1 MTTATAQINIPFE
14 LLAEA
19 ITTLNIEH
27 KIKLWK
33 LLGQEITAAQ
43 RATRNNVDTSAIDA
57 LDRIVE
63 KILLETGMTEDEL
76 VEVFVNQESYL
87 EIPMIGIL

>member
-19 ITTLNIEH
+19 VTTLNIKH

-33 LLGQEITAAQ
+33 LLGQEITESQ
-43 RATRNNVDTSAIDA
+43 RATRNNIDTSAVDA
-57 LDRIVE
+57 LDRAVE
-63 KILLETGMTEDEL
+63 KVLLETGMTEDEL
-76 VEVFVNQESYL
+76 VEAFVNQES
-87 EIPMIGIL
+87 

>member
-1 MTTATAQINIPFE
+1 MTTATAQINLPFE

-19 ITTLNIEH
+19 VTTLNIEH

-33 LLGQEITAAQ
+33 LLGQEITEAQ
-43 RATRNNVDTSAIDA
+43 KATNNSIDNSAIES
-57 LDRIVE
+57 LDRTVE

-76 VEVFVNQESYL
+76 VEAFVNQES
-87 EIPMIGIL
+87 

>member
-1 MTTATAQINIPFE
+1 MTTATAQINIPFD

-33 LLGQEITAAQ
+33 LLDQEITEAQ
-43 RATRNNVDTSAIDA
+43 RVTRNNIDTNAIDS
-57 LDRIVE
+57 LDRTVE

-76 VEVFVNQESYL
+76 VEAFANQEL
-87 EIPMIGIL
+87 

>member
-19 ITTLNIEH
+19 VTTLNIEH

-33 LLGQEITAAQ
+33 LLGQEIAEAK
-43 RATRNNVDTSAIDA
+43 RFTRNNIDTSAIDS
-57 LDRIVE
+57 LDRVVE
-63 KILLETGMTEDEL
+63 KILLETGMTEDKL
-76 VEVFVNQESYL
+76 VEAFCSDL
-87 EIPMIGIL
+87 

>member
-19 ITTLNIEH
+19 VTTLNIEH

-33 LLGQEITAAQ
+33 LLSKEITEAQ
-43 RATRNNVDTSAIDA
+43 RITQNNADPSTIDA
-57 LDRIVE
+57 LDRAVE
-63 KILLETGMTEDEL
+63 KVLLETGMTEDEL
-76 VEVFVNQESYL
+76 VKAFVNQES
-87 EIPMIGIL
+87 

>member
-19 ITTLNIEH
+19 VTTLNIEH

-33 LLGQEITAAQ
+33 LLGQEITATQ
-43 RATRNNVDTSAIDA
+43 RATRNNIHTSAIDS
-57 LDRIVE
+57 LDRTVE

-76 VEVFVNQESYL
+76 VEAFVNQES
-87 EIPMIGIL
+87 

>member
-19 ITTLNIEH
+19 VTTLNIEH

-33 LLGQEITAAQ
+33 LLGQEITEAPRITQ
-43 RATRNNVDTSAIDA
+43 NNIDTSAIDT
-57 LDRIVE
+57 LDRAVK

-76 VEVFVNQESYL
+76 VKAFCRDF
-87 EIPMIGIL
+87 

>member
-1 MTTATAQINIPFE
+1 MTTATAQINIHFD

-19 ITTLNIEH
+19 VTTLNIEH

-33 LLGQEITAAQ
+33 LLGQEIAEAQ
-43 RATRNNVDTSAIDA
+43 RVNRNNVDTNAIDS
-57 LDRIVE
+57 LDRSVE

-76 VEVFVNQESYL
+76 VEAFVNQES
-87 EIPMIGIL
+87 

>member
-1 MTTATAQINIPFE
+1 MTTATAQINIPFD

-33 LLGQEITAAQ
+33 LLDQEITEAQ
-43 RATRNNVDTSAIDA
+43 RATRNNIDNSAIDS
-57 LDRIVE
+57 LDRTVE

-76 VEVFVNQESYL
+76 VEAFANQEL
-87 EIPMIGIL
+87 

>member
-19 ITTLNIEH
+19 VTTLNIEH

-33 LLGQEITAAQ
+33 LLGQEITETQ
-43 RATRNNVDTSAIDA
+43 IISRNNIDTNAIHS
-57 LDRIVE
+57 LDRAVE

-76 VEVFVNQESYL
+76 VEAFCGDL
-87 EIPMIGIL
+87 

>member
-19 ITTLNIEH
+19 VTTLNIEH

-33 LLGQEITAAQ
+33 LLGQEITEAQ
-43 RATRNNVDTSAIDA
+43 RITRNNIDTSAIDS
-57 LDRIVE
+57 LDRVVE
-63 KILLETGMTEDEL
+63 KILLETGLTEDEL
-76 VEVFVNQESYL
+76 VEAFVNQES
-87 EIPMIGIL
+87 

>member
-33 LLGQEITAAQ
+33 LLGQEIAEAQ
-43 RATRNNVDTSAIDA
+43 SVTRNNIDTSVIDS
-57 LDRIVE
+57 LDRTVE

-76 VEVFVNQESYL
+76 VKAFVNQES
-87 EIPMIGIL
+87 

>member
-1 MTTATAQINIPFE
+1 MPTATAQINIPFE

-19 ITTLNIEH
+19 VTTLNIEH

-33 LLGQEITAAQ
+33 LVGQEITETQ
-43 RATRNNVDTSAIDA
+43 RISRNNIDTSAIDS
-57 LDRIVE
+57 LDRVVE

-76 VEVFVNQESYL
+76 VEAFVNQES
-87 EIPMIGIL
+87 

>member
-1 MTTATAQINIPFE
+1 MTTATAQINLPFE

-19 ITTLNIEH
+19 VTTLNIEH

-33 LLGQEITAAQ
+33 LLGQEIAESQ
-43 RATRNNVDTSAIDA
+43 RITRNNIDTSTIDA
-57 LDRIVE
+57 LDRVVE

-76 VEVFVNQESYL
+76 VEAFVDQES
-87 EIPMIGIL
+87 

>member
-19 ITTLNIEH
+19 VTTLNIEH

-33 LLGQEITAAQ
+33 LLGQEIAEAQ
-43 RATRNNVDTSAIDA
+43 RVTQNNIDTSAIDS
-57 LDRIVE
+57 LDRTVE
-63 KILLETGMTEDEL
+63 KVLLESGMTEDEL
-76 VEVFVNQESYL
+76 VEAFVNQES
-87 EIPMIGIL
+87 

>member
-1 MTTATAQINIPFE
+1 MTNATAQINIPFE

-19 ITTLNIEH
+19 VTTLNIEH

-33 LLGQEITAAQ
+33 LLGQEITEAKK
-43 RATRNNVDTSAIDA
+43 ATRNNIDTNAIDSF
-57 LDRIVE
+57 DRTVE

-76 VEVFVNQESYL
+76 VEAFVNQES
-87 EIPMIGIL
+87 

>member
-19 ITTLNIEH
+19 VTTLNIEH

-33 LLGQEITAAQ
+33 LLGQEITATQ
-43 RATRNNVDTSAIDA
+43 RVPRNNIDTSVIDS
-57 LDRIVE
+57 LDRTVA

-76 VEVFVNQESYL
+76 VEAFVNQES
-87 EIPMIGIL
+87 